1 MSVFELKMPKLG
13 ESVTEGTIGKWLKQP
28 GEKVNKYDLLVEVQT
43 DKVNTE
49 IPSPVA
55 GTLKEVKVDEGQT
68 VPIGTLL
75 ATFDTADGEAAA
87 ASPAAPAQAQSQPAA
102 QPAQPQPPQ
111 SQPSPSRPQPTPPQA
126 NDSPAPARAPSE
138 APASQAQPPSSASPA
153 SAPAPGPQAQ
163 QPSSAM
169 PPSPSSASAPSAEQ
183 RPASPSP
190 MSSSSSQP
198 AASASASSTAT
209 AERPDLSE
217 VRATPAVR
225 KLAAEHDIDISQIE
239 GTGLGGRVSKKDVE
253 DFIASAQ
260 AAPAAQQPQP
270 AAQQPAAQQPA
281 AQPPQQAA
289 RPAGASQVVSGG
301 PSPIAARPAPPTSLA
316 GDELVPL
323 SQMRRAIANNMVQAW
338 TAPHAHAVM
347 EIDMTELMRYRE
359 KVRGDFEAR
368 EGFDLS
374 PAAFICKAAV
384 EALRTVPLV
393 NSSFTD
399 QGVIAHKEINLGY
412 AVALGDEGL
421 VVPVIRDADGK
432 SLAGLMRSIRD
443 VVDRAK
449 ARRLTFDDFYGGT
462 FTVNNTGP
470 LGTIISSPIV
480 PPGQAAIVSSET
492 IVKRL
497 VVTEDD
503 SIAIRQRMNL
513 VIGFDHRVIDGA
525 TAARF
530 LQTMRDWLQTVGPT
544 VPVY

>member
-1 MSVFELKMPKLG
+1 VSVFELKMPKLG

-55 GTLKEVKVDEGQT
+55 GTLKEVRVEEGQT

-75 ATFDTADGEAAA
+75 ATFDMADGDAAA
-87 ASPAAPAQAQSQPAA
+87 ASPA
-102 QPAQPQPPQ
+102 
-111 SQPSPSRPQPTPPQA
+111 
-126 NDSPAPARAPSE
+126 
-138 APASQAQPPSSASPA
+138 
-153 SAPAPGPQAQ
+153 
-163 QPSSAM
+163 
-169 PPSPSSASAPSAEQ
+169 
-183 RPASPSP
+183 
-190 MSSSSSQP
+190 SSQP
-198 AASASASSTAT
+198 AAAAPPAAPSPAAPPQPQPQAAPSRAQATPSASSQRPSATSESVPPQPRAASPAAAPSMSSPSPQPSASATAT

-225 KLAAEHDIDISQIE
+225 KLAAENGIDISQIE
-239 GTGLGGRVSKKDVE
+239 GTGLGGRVSKKDIE
-253 DFIASAQ
+253 DYIASAQ
-260 AAPAAQQPQP
+260 AAPAQAAPAQAAP
-270 AAQQPAAQQPA
+270 AQAAPAQAAPAQEEP
-281 AQPPQQAA
+281 QAA
-289 RPAGASQVVSGG
+289 RPAAASQVVAGG
-301 PSPIAARPAPPTSLA
+301 PARTPARPAAPTSLA

-338 TAPHAHAVM
+338 SAPHAHAVM
-347 EIDMTELMRYRE
+347 EIDMTALMKYRD
-359 KVRGDFEAR
+359 KVRGDFQAR

-399 QGVIAHKEINLGY
+399 QGVIAHREINLGY
-412 AVALGDEGL
+412 AVALGDDGL

-449 ARRLTFDDFYGGT
+449 ARKLTFDDFYGGT

-480 PPGQAAIVSSET
+480 PPGQAAIISSES

-497 VVTEDD
+497 IVTDD
-503 SIAIRQRMNL
+503 DAIAIRQRMNL

-525 TAARF
+525 TAAKF
-530 LQTMRDWLQTVGPT
+530 LQTMRNWLQEVGPT

>member
-1 MSVFELKMPKLG
+1 MSSFELKMPKLG
-13 ESVTEGTIGKWLKQP
+13 ESVTEGTIGKWLRQP
-28 GEKVNKYDLLVEVQT
+28 GEKVKKYDLLVEVQT

-49 IPSPVA
+49 IPSPVD

-75 ATFDTADGEAAA
+75 AVFETGDGEAAA
-87 ASPAAPAQAQSQPAA
+87 ASPAAAQPASQQATPASATPSASQSQPAPTPPRPNSPAPSASPPSATTRA
-102 QPAQPQPPQ
+102 QQASSESTPSA
-111 SQPSPSRPQPTPPQA
+111 PSPS
-126 NDSPAPARAPSE
+126 APAATATAQR
-138 APASQAQPPSSASPA
+138 PAPSSASSEP
-153 SAPAPGPQAQ
+153 
-163 QPSSAM
+163 
-169 PPSPSSASAPSAEQ
+169 
-183 RPASPSP
+183 
-190 MSSSSSQP
+190 
-198 AASASASSTAT
+198 
-209 AERPDLSE
+209 RPDLSD

-225 KLAAEHDIDISQIE
+225 KLAAEHGIDISQIE

-253 DFIASAQ
+253 DFIANKP
-260 AAPAAQQPQP
+260 AAPAA
-270 AAQQPAAQQPA
+270 AAQAATQSAP
-281 AQPPQQAA
+281 QAA
-289 RPAGASQVVSGG
+289 PRAAASQVVSGG
-301 PSPIAARPAPPTSLA
+301 PIAARPAPPQSLA
-316 GDELVPL
+316 GDQLMPF

-338 TAPHAHAVM
+338 SAPHAHAVM

-359 KVRGDFEAR
+359 TVRHEFGNR

-384 EALRTVPLV
+384 EALRAVPLV

-399 QGVIAHKEINLGY
+399 QGVIAHREINIGY

-421 VVPVIRDADGK
+421 VVPVIRDADGR
-432 SLAGLMRSIRD
+432 SLAGLMRAIRD

-470 LGTIISSPIV
+470 LGTILSSPIV
-480 PPGQAAIVSSET
+480 PPGQAAIVSSESIT
-492 IVKRL
+492 KRL
-497 VVTEDD
+497 VVTDDD

-525 TAARF
+525 TAAKF
-530 LQTMRDWLQTVGPT
+530 LQTMRDWLQNVGPT

>member
-1 MSVFELKMPKLG
+1 LSVFELKMPKLG

-28 GEKVNKYDLLVEVQT
+28 GEKVSKYDLLVEVQT

-55 GTLKEVKVDEGQT
+55 GTLKEVRVEEGQT

-75 ATFDTADGEAAA
+75 ATFDTDGDAAA
-87 ASPAAPAQAQSQPAA
+87 ASPAAA
-102 QPAQPQPPQ
+102 
-111 SQPSPSRPQPTPPQA
+111 SPRASTPPA
-126 NDSPAPARAPSE
+126 N
-138 APASQAQPPSSASPA
+138 SPA
-153 SAPAPGPQAQ
+153 SAPAAQRPPASPAQLPSEPTPSAPSQSAAPRATSESVPPQPAQ
-163 QPSSAM
+163 RQM
-169 PPSPSSASAPSAEQ
+169 PPSSSTPSS
-183 RPASPSP
+183 SP
-190 MSSSSSQP
+190 
-198 AASASASSTAT
+198 ASASTAT
-209 AERPDLSE
+209 SERPDLSD

-225 KLAAEHDIDISQIE
+225 KLAAENGIDISQIE
-239 GTGLGGRVSKKDVE
+239 GTGLGGRVSKQDVE
-253 DFIASAQ
+253 AFIARLGEASKAQ
-260 AAPAAQQPQP
+260 AFAPQP
-270 AAQQPAAQQPA
+270 APAG
-281 AQPPQQAA
+281 
-289 RPAGASQVVSGG
+289 RPAASQVVSGG
-301 PSPIAARPAPPTSLA
+301 PAPIAARPSPPTSLA

-338 TAPHAHAVM
+338 SAPHAHAVM
-347 EIDMTELMRYRE
+347 EIDMTALMKYRD
-359 KVRGDFEAR
+359 KVRGDFQAR

-399 QGVIAHKEINLGY
+399 QGVIAHREINLGY

-432 SLAGLMRSIRD
+432 SLAGLMRAIRD

-449 ARRLTFDDFYGGT
+449 ARKLTFDDFYGGT

-480 PPGQAAIVSSET
+480 PPGQAAIISSET

-497 VVTEDD
+497 IVTDD
-503 SIAIRQRMNL
+503 DAIAIRQRMNL

-525 TAARF
+525 TAAKF
-530 LQTMRDWLQTVGPT
+530 LQTMRNWLQDVGPT

>member
-1 MSVFELKMPKLG
+1 MPKLG

-55 GTLKEVKVDEGQT
+55 GTLKEVRVEEGQT

-75 ATFDTADGEAAA
+75 ATFDTADGDVAA
-87 ASPAAPAQAQSQPAA
+87 ASPAAAAGRAPAQAA
-102 QPAQPQPPQ
+102 Q
-111 SQPSPSRPQPTPPQA
+111 RPQPTPPQT
-126 NDSPAPARAPSE
+126 NDAASPG
-138 APASQAQPPSSASPA
+138 PSSAGSAA
-153 SAPAPGPQAQ
+153 SQPRPPSWAP
-163 QPSSAM
+163 SMS
-169 PPSPSSASAPSAEQ
+169 SPSSAA
-183 RPASPSP
+183 
-190 MSSSSSQP
+190 
-198 AASASASSTAT
+198 TAT
-209 AERPDLSE
+209 AERADLSE

-225 KLAAEHDIDISQIE
+225 KLAAENGIDISQID
-239 GTGLGGRVSKKDVE
+239 GTGLGGRVSKKDIE
-253 DFIASAQ
+253 DYIASGA
-260 AAPAAQQPQP
+260 AAPAQQPQ
-270 AAQQPAAQQPA
+270 AG
-281 AQPPQQAA
+281 
-289 RPAGASQVVSGG
+289 RPTAASQVVSSG
-301 PSPIAARPAPPTSLA
+301 PASIPARQAPPTSLA

-338 TAPHAHAVM
+338 SAPHAHAVM
-347 EIDMTELMRYRE
+347 EIDMTALMKYRE
-359 KVRGDFEAR
+359 KVRGDFQAR

-399 QGVIAHKEINLGY
+399 QGVIAHREINLGY

-480 PPGQAAIVSSET
+480 PPGQAAIISSES

-497 VVTEDD
+497 VVTDD
-503 SIAIRQRMNL
+503 DAIAIRQRMNL

-525 TAARF
+525 TAAKF
-530 LQTMRDWLQTVGPT
+530 LQTMRNWLQEVGPT

>member
-1 MSVFELKMPKLG
+1 MPDFELKMPKLG

-87 ASPAAPAQAQSQPAA
+87 ASPASSEARQEPPAS
-102 QPAQPQPPQ
+102 
-111 SQPSPSRPQPTPPQA
+111 PPQA
-126 NDSPAPARAPSE
+126 NDSPAPARASAA
-138 APASQAQPPSSASPA
+138 APTPQPQPPSSATP
-153 SAPAPGPQAQ
+153 PPR
-163 QPSSAM
+163 SSAV
-169 PPSPSSASAPSAEQ
+169 
-183 RPASPSP
+183 
-190 MSSSSSQP
+190 SSSSPQP
-198 AASASASSTAT
+198 SAFASSSTAT

-225 KLAAEHDIDISQIE
+225 KLAAENGLDLSQIQ
-239 GTGLGGRVSKKDVE
+239 GTGLGGRVSKQDVE
-253 DFIASAQ
+253 AFIAHAQ
-260 AAPAAQQPQP
+260 AAPAAPQP
-270 AAQQPAAQQPA
+270 
-281 AQPPQQAA
+281 QAA
-289 RPAGASQVVSGG
+289 RPAAASQVVSGG
-301 PSPIAARPAPPTSLA
+301 PATIAARPAAPTSLA

-338 TAPHAHAVM
+338 SAPHAHAVM
-347 EIDMTELMRYRE
+347 EIDMTALMKYRE
-359 KVRGDFEAR
+359 KVRGDFQAR

-412 AVALGDEGL
+412 AVALGEEGL

-449 ARRLTFDDFYGGT
+449 ARKLTFDDFYGGT

-497 VVTEDD
+497 IVTDD
-503 SIAIRQRMNL
+503 DAIAIRQRMNL